1 LITDPISWACQT
13 GLGARAELHLTYL
26 ATTAS
31 DEGIPETEFLLADDY
46 PRFEFSKKDVKR
58 AGRVIAANEPFTPER
73 EERIRDAFRIANGWR
88 DAHAY
93 PMDSVRRSV
102 ILHLA
107 HAELEGVTAARLKR
121 MPAISGKLRRVG
133 LGLDQLQ
140 DLAGCRCIMPDLDS
154 IGRFVSALRERL
166 RHPIQREDN
175 YIAQPKSDGYR
186 SHHLIISFKHEH
198 EASAYDGRKVEL
210 QVRTRLQ
217 HAWATTVE
225 AVGLFRNENLKN
237 HKGSPEWLGL
247 FALASAAMAEAEG
260 CALHQ
265 EWPKGHAL
273 RSELK
278 TLARRLDALGVLE
291 RVRLGVQ
298 GTTDPLDLGYHPSH
312 YLIRF
317 DLATKTVRVEPH
329 NRIRSA
335 TISYD
340 KAEEEANLS
349 NVEGENVVLVNVD
362 TLESLKSAYPNYFGD
377 VEVFE
382 GFLRKIVKGR
392 KTSEFAHLP
401 VARRPPERE
410 PVGDLSW
417 LRRSPFA
424 KPGSGRK

>member
-1 LITDPISWACQT
+1 MA
-13 GLGARAELHLTYL
+13 
-26 ATTAS
+26 
-31 DEGIPETEFLLADDY
+31 DEY
-46 PRFEFSKKDVKR
+46 PRFEFSKKEVKR
-58 AGRVIAANEPFTPER
+58 VGRVIAANEPLTPES
-73 EERIRDAFRIANGWR
+73 EERIREAFRIANSWR

-102 ILHLA
+102 IMHLA
-107 HAELEGVTAARLKR
+107 RAGLGGDTVARLKR
-121 MPAISGKLRRVG
+121 MPAISGKLRRIN

-140 DLAGCRCIMPDLDS
+140 DLAGCRCIMPDLES
-154 IGRFVSALRERL
+154 VGRLISVLRARL
-166 RHPIQREDN
+166 KHPIQREDD
-175 YIAQPKSDGYR
+175 YIAQPKDDGYR
-186 SHHLIISFKHEH
+186 SHHLIISFKHER

-225 AVGLFRNENLKN
+225 AVGLFQNENLKN
-237 HKGSPEWLGL
+237 HEGSQEWLRL
-247 FALASAAMAEAEG
+247 FVLASAGMAEAEG
-260 CALHQ
+260 CALHP
-265 EWPKGHAL
+265 EWPKGDAL

-278 TLARRLDALGVLE
+278 GLARRLDALGVLE

-298 GTTDPLDLGYHPSH
+298 GTTDPLVLGYRPSH

-329 NRIRSA
+329 NRIKSA
-335 TISYD
+335 TLSYD
-340 KAEEEANLS
+340 QAEEQANLS
-349 NVEGENVVLVNVD
+349 NVEGENVVLVKVD

-377 VEVFE
+377 VAVFE
-382 GFLRKIVKGR
+382 DFLRKIVKGR
-392 KTSEFAHLP
+392 ETSEFTHLP